1 MANVLLRQFSAVSS
15 LFHSSLYSNI
25 GFSFDLSIGHKR
37 LGKNLCVMSLREKK
51 NLSLLSTKVT
61 EDERLRWSMALEEA
75 LCLFWYKLIWKL
87 YSLFWQGAGSDNNLK
102 TYLPLDVLC
111 STCGYI
117 IPGVPKFWVQVRVQ
131 HRAGQYHNEEVVSGF
146 HLSCWCLTVEL
157 LLLETLQS
165 SAKKLPPLCIRWVI
179 TNCRE

>member
-51 NLSLLSTKVT
+51 SVSFKHKGSRRWAIEMINGSWRGTLL
-61 EDERLRWSMALEEA
+61 
-75 LCLFWYKLIWKL
+75 WYKLIWKL

-165 SAKKLPPLCIRWVI
+165 SAKKLPPLCICWVI